1 MTCVL
6 RLDDNNIAV
15 MDKLHLYA
23 RLTNRIMEIHL
34 SDVESSFTLNNA
46 DNFRTIL
53 SQEGANVECFIEAES
68 DKDDESEL

>member
-23 RLTNRIMEIHL
+23 RLADRIMELHL
-34 SDVESSFTLNNA
+34 SDVESSFTLNDT

-53 SQEGANVECFIEAES
+53 SQEGANVECFTETES
-68 DKDDESEL
+68 DKYDESES